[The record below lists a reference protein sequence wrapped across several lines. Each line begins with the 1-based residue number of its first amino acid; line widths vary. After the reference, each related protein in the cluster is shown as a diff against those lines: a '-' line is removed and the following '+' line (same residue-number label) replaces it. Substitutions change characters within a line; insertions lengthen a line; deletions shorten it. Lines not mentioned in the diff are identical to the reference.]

1 MDNNAF
7 GKLVRTY
14 RKQRGWSQ
22 GELAD
27 RWGFT
32 RAYVSQVER
41 GKRKLDKQEQVFR
54 LADILGIP
62 EERLEAVGKGIPRR
76 VDAKKSLGGD
86 DLLLQA
92 LLEPAQNTVKMSW
105 LIWQGD
111 GGIVDIE
118 ASLQDLVTRLDE
130 VLELYNGQFV
140 KPALRIQAYAHE
152 MLGKFA
158 IEHVRTKD
166 ALLHFQEMYDIAEE
180 LDDPNLLA
188 LALIHQ
194 AEMLRRQHRYQASF
208 RRMDTAEQYIQ
219 VNADEV
225 SKYIQA
231 MFWKAYA
238 ITYFNYNDERG
249 FLRAIDR
256 ATDMAEQAEDTIDA
270 LNAGVDTVEILQTRA
285 LGYTQLWKP
294 EKALEI
300 YQKTDT
306 LRPFRPLRD
315 LSSYHIIKAQ
325 AYCYM
330 GDFTTGTDYAMKGM
344 ELAES
349 LHSIRYVIRLQ
360 QMAERLNVTPLSKER
375 ALKRLQR
382 EVAGTL
388 ERMKG
393 L

>member
-7 GKLVRTY
+7 GKLIRAY

-22 GELAD
+22 DDLAD

-32 RAYVSQVER
+32 RVYVSQIER

-62 EERLEAVGKGIPRR
+62 EERLEAVGKGMPRR
-76 VDAKKSLGGD
+76 GNAKKSLEGD
-86 DLLLQA
+86 DRLLQA

-118 ASLQDLVTRLDE
+118 ASLQELVTRLDE

-180 LDDPNLLA
+180 LDDSNLLA

-194 AEMLRRQHRYQASF
+194 AEMLRRQHRFQASF

-219 VNADEV
+219 VHANDV

-256 ATDMAEQAEDTIDA
+256 ATDMAEQAEGTIDA

-382 EVAGTL
+382 DVAGTL

-393 L
+393 R